1 MQAARVVVVG
11 PAEPAAVARLAHHDR
26 HALVADD
33 VRHAVLLQRMVRPEL
48 LVFLR
53 WPTDEELALI
63 TTTATAPI
71 VVVAVVAA
79 AHAVAAVNVGVA
91 RVVNDVGI
99 VAGFDAA
106 AVAAIAREGRV
117 VRALAQL
124 RLCGAT
130 GTLRVSAGGVA
141 GGIVVDR
148 GAAFTAHA
156 RGPDGESSGSPALAL
171 LAQVQGPVAVSFDDV
186 DAHHD
191 ADVDLGAIAVG
202 AADEPLVLDDIDVDV
217 SALLPRHTP
226 RTDDEI
232 AALQRPRVLVVE
244 DDIDLQRLYAT
255 LLRARGFDVDVA
267 DDGAAGFDAAL
278 AAPPDAILSDIMM
291 PRTNGW
297 DLLALVR
304 NSARL
309 RETPFL
315 VLSHHHDMLQRLR
328 GANCGADA
336 YLEKSLRPD
345 AVISAV
351 AAAVRPLKD
360 VEAALVA
367 GAPVVDV
374 DIVSVGPQTFLRLLA
389 RLRATARV
397 TAVAGQAHVVIDV
410 VDGACVHAH
419 AGNGLVDR
427 DAVRAALLL
436 DAGQLRADRAA
447 VVASPPQLVRV
458 PLDVL
463 CNELCGELEAV
474 LDDVRTGALVTGQR
488 LRLRPDLLQLARA
501 TATKTAL
508 PIIDAIV
515 AALARGT
522 GPREVI
528 ARPDLDPLVVD
539 AVVRDLFRK
548 GAIAP

>member
-1 MQAARVVVVG
+1 MQSATRIVVVG
-11 PAEPAAVARLAHHDR
+11 PAEPTAVARLAHHGR
-26 HALVADD
+26 PPLVADD

-53 WPTDEELALI
+53 WPTDAELALI

-71 VVVAVVAA
+71 VVCAVVDAA
-79 AHAVAAVNVGVA
+79 QAVGAVNVGVA
-91 RVVNDVGI
+91 RVVDDVDG
-99 VAGFDAA
+99 VASLDPTAL
-106 AVAAIAREGRV
+106 AREGRV

-130 GTLRVSAGGVA
+130 GTLRVSAGGA
-141 GGIVVDR
+141 SGGIVVDR

-156 RGPDGESSGSPALAL
+156 RGPNGEISGSPALAL
-171 LAQVQGPVAVSFDDV
+171 LAQAAGPVAVSFDDV
-186 DAHHD
+186 DAHDD
-191 ADVDLGAIAVG
+191 AGVDLGAIAVG
-202 AADEPLVLDDIDVDV
+202 AAEEPLVLDDVDVDV
-217 SALLPRHTP
+217 AAPLPRHTP

-232 AALQRPRVLVVE
+232 AAVQRPRVLVVE

-267 DDGAAGFDAAL
+267 DDGTAGFDAAL

-315 VLSHHHDMLQRLR
+315 VLSHHQDMLQRLR

-360 VEAALVA
+360 VEAVLVA

-389 RLRATARV
+389 RLRSTARV

-419 AGNGLVDR
+419 AGSGLVDR

-436 DAGQLRADRAA
+436 DAGHLRADRAA
-447 VVASPPQLVRV
+447 LVVSPPQLVRV

-463 CNELCGELEAV
+463 CNELCTELEAV

-515 AALARGT
+515 ASLARGT